1 MDKIKTVKIKNP
13 NGSVSE
19 ETYTIAVDARNVDM
33 ENGKEL
39 QETIGTIN
47 IDNDGDISNQLKN
60 LKSNKIN
67 KIDII
72 DNLESNDKNK
82 VLSANQGKEIND
94 KLKKKPYYYNNVA
107 EMKADK
113 KLKAGDMAVTLGY
126 YEINDDGSANY
137 YISSNKPI
145 VGYYETLNNGN
156 YAILING
163 DNVKQFGCYG
173 DNIHNDTANFMKA
186 INNIN
191 GIVYVPYGTYL
202 IDNIILNENS
212 KLIGYNENKCVINC
226 TENNNFITIK
236 DKTVK
241 NILIKN
247 LTING
252 KDMTNIIY
260 LNINETTSEPFY
272 SELSNLRINKGNYG
286 IYLGN
291 RIIGINV
298 NNIKMK
304 ENNYGIYLK
313 QCTDSNFTFIDIQK
327 SKVCGIYGTVYSSK
341 FSNIKVWTSY
351 GNGYEI
357 NAGSNLLSNCE
368 AQEIVGHGF
377 VFTQGSNLIANNLV
391 SDRVGTNNDFTSPT
405 DKSKY
410 NFHITGITNLILSCE
425 CADFRSN
432 EFGVSELGCIYLK
445 NSAHVNIN
453 CIISPDNTSTPL
465 TREGSTYNNN
475 IIINNNQY
483 LDQNYTINN
492 ENTPTSITKSYVM
505 NDNNYKVSVDNRF
518 RILKDNNAHIT
529 INNDLLSLGAYQNK
543 LTFFSGTGV
552 TKRTVSGQ
560 ATDLDSTMAL
570 VNAIYTALHEYNL
583 I

>member
-1 MDKIKTVKIKNP
+1 MKDNINVEVIKAGKTGLFCNYIFKAIPLAFDESMSYYECLCGLLNYLKNTIIPTVN
-13 NGSVSE
+13 NNAD
-19 ETYTIAVDARNVDM
+19 AVA
-33 ENGKEL
+33 EL
-39 QETIGTIN
+39 QKLFTKLQEYVN
-47 IDNDGDISNQLKN
+47 NYF
-60 LKSNKIN
+60 
-67 KIDII
+67 
-72 DNLESNDKNK
+72 DNLD
-82 VLSANQGKEIND
+82 VQDEINN
-94 KLKKKPYYYNNVA
+94 KLDQMVEDGTLDTIISKYITENVA
-107 EMKADK
+107 RTFTNVNDLKDADLQDGMKAT
-113 KLKAGDMAVTLGY
+113 TLGY
-126 YEINDDGSANY
+126 YEINDGGNANY
-137 YISSNKPI
+137 YITSTKPI
-145 VGYYETLNNGN
+145 SDYYETLNNGN
-156 YAILING
+156 YAVLING

-173 DNIHNDTANFMKA
+173 DNIHNDTINFMKA

-191 GIVYVPYGTYL
+191 GVVYVPYGAYL
-202 IDNIILNENS
+202 IDNIILNENT
-212 KLIGYNENKCVINC
+212 KLVGYNEDKCIINC
-226 TENNNFITIK
+226 SENNNFITIK
-236 DKTVK
+236 DNTVK

-252 KDMTNIIY
+252 KDTTNIIY
-260 LNINETTSEPFY
+260 LNIDGTTSEPFY

-304 ENNYGIYLK
+304 ENNYGIYLQ
-313 QCTDSNFTFIDIQK
+313 QCTDSNISFIDIQK
-327 SKVCGIYGTVYSSK
+327 SKVCGIYGKVYSTK
-341 FSNIKVWTSY
+341 FNNIKVWTSY

-391 SDRVGTNNDFTSPT
+391 SDRVGTNNDFTTPT
-405 DKSKY
+405 TEKSKY

-475 IIINNNQY
+475 I
-483 LDQNYTINN
+483 
-492 ENTPTSITKSYVM
+492 K
-505 NDNNYKVSVDNRF
+505 
-518 RILKDNNAHIT
+518 H
-529 INNDLLSLGAYQNK
+529 YQ
-543 LTFFSGTGV
+543 T
-552 TKRTVSGQ
+552 
-560 ATDLDSTMAL
+560 
-570 VNAIYTALHEYNL
+570 
-583 I
+583 